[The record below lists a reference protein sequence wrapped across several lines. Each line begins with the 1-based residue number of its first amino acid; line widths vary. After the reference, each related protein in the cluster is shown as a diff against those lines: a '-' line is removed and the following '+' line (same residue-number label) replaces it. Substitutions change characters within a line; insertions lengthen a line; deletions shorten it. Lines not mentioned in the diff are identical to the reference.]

1 MGEKTYTEEKGY
13 LSNAEGDNKI
23 HVHNITENYGD
34 RLPGATPVNDANNST
49 IVQNR
54 KGGGAI
60 VIQGDKIRDNLMVQ
74 WHGGGNVVVMK
85 DGENITG
92 NRIDA
97 GFEEGLKHH
106 LGKVVDL
113 LTSPVRAVAE
123 WPPKLLENDTIVL
136 PGKREDYTFKFN
148 NDAKREFAIYSG
160 TVDITH
166 RATGAT
172 NNFANYE
179 YVVFGG
185 IENLSNR
192 VDLNHLKA
200 EEAAKATVEKTRAQ
214 ITPASKT
221 APQQIPPAKG
231 DDLHL

>member
-1 MGEKTYTEEKGY
+1 MDILT
-13 LSNAEGDNKI
+13 L
-23 HVHNITENYGD
+23 
-34 RLPGATPVNDANNST
+34 VNDVSESL

-54 KGGGAI
+54 RGGGAI
-60 VIQGDKIRDNLMVQ
+60 VIQGENIRDNLMVQ

-92 NRIDA
+92 NRIDG

-106 LGKVVDL
+106 IGKVVDL
-113 LTSPVRAVAE
+113 LTLPVRGVAG
-123 WPPKLLENDTIVL
+123 WPPKLMENDTIVL
-136 PGKREDYTFKFN
+136 PGNREDYTFKFN
-148 NDAKREFAIYSG
+148 NDAKPEFAIYTG

-185 IENLSNR
+185 MENLSNR
-192 VDLNHLKA
+192 IDLNHLKA

-214 ITPASKT
+214 ITPASET
-221 APQQIPPAKG
+221 APQQLSSAKG
-231 DDLHL
+231 DGHQR